1 MIANVHVLVLYF
13 ARVSSSVVDTCT
25 YMHLL
30 IVVVIPST
38 EIVNTDMYLY
48 YIFLLNNTI

>member
-38 EIVNTDMYLY
+38 ETVITDSVVFVL
-48 YIFLLNNTI
+48 

>member
-38 EIVNTDMYLY
+38 ETVITDSVVFVLY
-48 YIFLLNNTI
+48 FFVK

>member
-38 EIVNTDMYLY
+38 ETVITDVFVLY
-48 YIFLLNNTI
+48 CFVK